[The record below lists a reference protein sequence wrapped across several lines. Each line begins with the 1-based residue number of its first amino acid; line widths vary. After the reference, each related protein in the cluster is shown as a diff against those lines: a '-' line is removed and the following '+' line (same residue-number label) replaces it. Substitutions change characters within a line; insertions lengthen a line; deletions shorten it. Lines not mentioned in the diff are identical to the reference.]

1 MLRIALILALVA
13 SIASVAISFLV
24 VKPKVDTLVTDLA
37 TRTSELA
44 TSRDDAAK
52 SKQAAK
58 AAEAA
63 AEKTNK
69 ELQLTKTDL
78 ENSQNDATMQHT
90 RADKLATELSKTT
103 KDKNEAQ
110 EKLAQWTVL
119 GVTPD
124 QVVKLKVDLK
134 NTIDARDALDLT
146 AKTLAKAKSTLE
158 ARLSRYEGDE
168 KAIEMPGLKGSVV
181 AVDGKW
187 DFVVL
192 DVGSNQGA
200 KERGTLIVRRGDKLV
215 GKVRLI
221 TVEENKSVANVLPE
235 WRQGNVAVAPGDAV
249 LY

>member
-13 SIASVAISFLV
+13 SIASVAISFTV
-24 VKPKVDTLVTDLA
+24 VQPKVKELVDNLA
-37 TRTSELA
+37 TRTTELA
-44 TSRDDAAK
+44 ASRDDAAK

-58 AAEAA
+58 AAEAV

-69 ELQLTKTDL
+69 ELQQTKTDL
-78 ENSQNDATMQHT
+78 ETAQNDATMQHT
-90 RADKLATELSKTT
+90 RADKLAGDLSKTT

-146 AKTLAKAKSTLE
+146 AKTLAKQKGALE

-215 GKVRLI
+215 GKVRLV